1 MADFIDYLENT
12 FQGEKDDGTLYR
24 FKRQTLEK
32 MNERANEI
40 THTGLRDDK
49 VLYDLVV
56 SEFSDLKKGCAA
68 FCKQDRLRKRDN
80 LLNKIMIIGTPAV
93 ALLSVAIFLAVGFLT
108 DLWSPAWVIV
118 PDMILLWTVF
128 LLSEGINR
136 ITRLRRLFHPIARVM
151 LALAVMCVTVPVFLF
166 LLSVLE
172 VPKA

>member
-1 MADFIDYLENT
+1 MADFIDYLENA

-32 MNERANEI
+32 MNERADEI
-40 THTGLRDDK
+40 THTGLRDEK

-56 SEFSDLKKGCAA
+56 SEFSDLKKGYAA
-68 FCKQDRLRKRDN
+68 FCEQDRLRKRDR

-118 PDMILLWTVF
+118 PEKNLDSLTA
-128 LLSEGINR
+128 E
-136 ITRLRRLFHPIARVM
+136 
-151 LALAVMCVTVPVFLF
+151 
-166 LLSVLE
+166 
-172 VPKA
+172 